1 MLFQRGSTRL
11 NGGSL
16 PNEDKM
22 RDLLK
27 STGRYLKKNVFH
39 FKCSDFLR
47 ENDTGLYIEDYFQE
61 MVYLERRRSERTGR
75 PFILMLVDIGGA
87 LSVTASQA
95 AAAAHK
101 ICTMTREVDIKGWYR
116 HNHVLGVIFTETPAS
131 ATEQLRTKVLSGLS
145 AEDAL
150 GTGAAGLK
158 LTFHAFPEKSG
169 GSGAIPV
176 DFELYPDLKR
186 RNEVKKRPLTIK
198 RAIDVIGSLF
208 GIVLFSPFFIAIAVI
223 IKLTSRGPVLYK
235 QKRIGEFGR
244 EFTFLK
250 FRSMYQGANDKL
262 HSEYVKKLIREDK
275 AYSGSADGERQV
287 FKIKDDPRITPIG
300 RFLRKTSLDELP
312 QFFNVLRGDM
322 SLVGPRP
329 PIPYELEDYSLWHWR
344 RVIEAKPGVTGL
356 WQVMGRS
363 MTSYNDMVRLDLR
376 YIERWSIWLD
386 IKIIL
391 LTPFSMVSSKGAY

>member
-1 MLFQRGSTRL
+1 
-11 NGGSL
+11 
-16 PNEDKM
+16 M

-27 STGRYLKKNVFH
+27 STGRFLKKNVFH

-47 ENDTGLYIEDYFQE
+47 ENETGLYVEDYFQE

-75 PFILMLVDIGGA
+75 PFVLMLIDLDGA
-87 LSVTASQA
+87 WTAADA
-95 AAAAHK
+95 AAASRKVYA
-101 ICTMTREVDIKGWYR
+101 ITREVDVKGWYR

-131 ATEQLRTKVLSGLS
+131 AAEQLRLKMLS
-145 AEDAL
+145 ALAENDAL
-150 GTGAAGLK
+150 GSSAAGLK
-158 LTFHAFPEKSG
+158 LTCHAFPSEPGGKS
-169 GSGAIPV
+169 AIPI

-186 RNEVKKRPLTIK
+186 RDEVKKRPLTIK
-198 RAIDVIGSLF
+198 RAIDVAGSLF
-208 GIVLFSPFFIAIAVI
+208 GILLFSPFFIAVPII
-223 IKLTSRGPVLYK
+223 IKLTSRGPVLYR

-250 FRSMYQGANDKL
+250 FRSMYQGTDDKL
-262 HSEYVKKLIREDK
+262 HSEYVKKLIREDT
-275 AYSGSADGERQV
+275 AYSGAENGEEQV

-300 RFLRKTSLDELP
+300 KFLRKTSLDELP

-344 RVIEAKPGVTGL
+344 RVLEAKPGVTGL

-363 MTSYNDMVRLDLR
+363 RTSYNDMVRLDLR
-376 YIERWSIWLD
+376 YIEGWSVWLD